1 MVIPLV
7 TKSLS
12 VSLAVLVIYL
22 LLLRSCSVSLQFFR
36 RNCSINRWRFNVSME
51 EVSSGFSYIT
61 ALDWNS
67 ITNNLNWKKLR
78 QTLGR
83 KFPFFI
89 FIGKPLNFCWYTD
102 GNYCS
107 LSTKYSQVLLF
118 VTTTK
123 SQYNQLLI
131 LRTRIITVFL
141 FLFLFL
147 LSVNISPPVSH

>member
-12 VSLAVLVIYL
+12 VSLADLVIYL

-36 RNCSINRWRFNVSME
+36 RNCCINWWRFDVSME

-78 QTLGR
+78 QTPGR

-107 LSTKYSQVLLF
+107 LSTKYSQVLLLF
-118 VTTTK
+118 VTTIK

-131 LRTRIITVFL
+131 LRTRIITI